1 VIKIHGKRVLKGS
14 FLYGNGSI
22 LYKKEKFA
30 LKGIKTEIHLQK
42 ISTNHCISPENKKR
56 RRFAA
61 FLRQLKLT
69 NLIFSGYASTTH
81 CKIATCL
88 SIYPIG

>member
-1 VIKIHGKRVLKGS
+1 MIKIHDKRARKGS

-30 LKGIKTEIHLQK
+30 LKGIKSEIRLQK
-42 ISTNHCISPENKKR
+42 ILVNHCISPENKKR

-69 NLIFSGYASTTH
+69 NLIF
-81 CKIATCL
+81 
-88 SIYPIG
+88 